1 MAQRGTSVCAVSKGG
16 VSRPLPEGYAR
27 RDPEKTLLYHLVQE
41 HLESFL
47 AEHPGLPT
55 YVEEEFR
62 RYLDCGILAKGFV
75 LLECTSCGERTAVAF
90 SCKTQT
96 FCPSCLTRRMHATAA
111 DLVDRVL
118 PSAPYRHWVLAFPM
132 WLRYLLVRDQALL
145 RKLREIFV
153 RSVFAWQRAR
163 ARALGVK
170 LGRVGAIAFT
180 QRFSSR
186 LLLFPH
192 VHCVIPDGVFVQ
204 DAAGKVAFHEMT
216 PKQEDIEKIV
226 SRIARRAAK
235 VLAKL
240 DADVLEPNAL
250 DTIRGLSQQGELA
263 LKVESV
269 EEVSGRMLASSEGFS
284 LQAARHLHQNDR
296 AGLEFLVRYVLR
308 PPLALSRMS
317 ELPNGNILIRLKH
330 ALANGM
336 GAMELTPMA
345 LMRRLASLVPPPGV
359 HDTSY
364 FGLFASHARMRR
376 LLVRPA
382 RKDPELCRGH
392 PGCEE
397 GHEEVSTLPDPID
410 PLFGRE
416 DRLAEEEPHEKYIPW
431 DTLLKRTRGLDML
444 QCHCGGIRKIKSY
457 VTDPEKI
464 RKELEKLGLWREVPR
479 VAQARRSPQGEMF
492 EPIPDVDG
500 VDPPAPDDAA

>member
-1 MAQRGTSVCAVSKGG
+1 LAQRETSICVASESAA
-16 VSRPLPEGYAR
+16 SRPLFEGYTR
-27 RDPEKTLLYHLVQE
+27 REPEKTILYRLVQQN
-41 HLESFL
+41 LENFL
-47 AEHPGLPT
+47 AEHPGLPKF
-55 YVEEEFR
+55 VEEEFR

-75 LLECTSCGERTAVAF
+75 LLECVSCGERTAVAF

-118 PSAPYRHWVLAFPM
+118 PSAPYRHWVLAFPIR
-132 WLRYLLVRDQALL
+132 LRYLLARDETLL
-145 RKLREIFV
+145 KELREIFV
-153 RSVFAWQRAR
+153 RSVFVWQRAR

-170 LGRVGAIAFT
+170 LGRSGAIAFT

-192 VHCVIPDGVFVQ
+192 VHCVIPDGVFAQ
-204 DAAGKVAFHEMT
+204 EKTGKIIFQEVK

-235 VLAKL
+235 ILAKL
-240 DADVLEPNAL
+240 DTETLEPDAL
-250 DTIRGLSQQGELA
+250 DTVRGLSQQGELA
-263 LKVESV
+263 IKVESV

-284 LQAARHLHQNDR
+284 LQAARHLHENDR

-308 PPLALSRMS
+308 PPLSLSRMS
-317 ELPNGNILIRLKH
+317 ELPSGNIVIRFKH

-345 LMRRLASLVPPPGV
+345 LMRRLASLVPPPGA

-364 FGLFASHARMRR
+364 FGIFASHAKLRR
-376 LLVRPA
+376 HIVRPA
-382 RKDPELCRGH
+382 KKEPELCRSH

-397 GHEEVSTLPDPID
+397 GHEEISTLPDPND
-410 PLFGRE
+410 SLFGRE
-416 DRLAEEEPHEKYIPW
+416 DRLMEEKPHETYISW
-431 DTLLKRTRGLDML
+431 ATLHRRTHGLDVL
-444 QCHCGGIRKIKSY
+444 QCRCGGIRKIKSY
-457 VTDPEKI
+457 MTNPKRI
-464 RKELEKLGLWREVPR
+464 RQELEKLGLWSQAPQ
-479 VAQARRSPQGEMF
+479 VARARRPAQGEMF
-492 EPIPDVDG
+492 EPAPDAYG